1 MDLSGNDIAA
11 IIFFA
16 VCIAGLLSKFNIRK
30 ILDFYTSRFI
40 APQRLEHIKR
50 HRFGSML
57 RDKVKDLHPNLTT
70 SDLDKVFEG
79 LQQFFLVAHHAKYEV
94 SMPSK
99 VVDDAWHQFLLFS
112 NEYFRFCKEAFGD
125 YFHHKPYPK
134 NEEMEESDTI
144 PISLLRTWAL
154 ACRLEGIDPKQPD
167 KLPLLF
173 SLDADLKIE
182 NGNLY
187 TLDSEK
193 FSKEMLNQKNLNGSS
208 ATFLGGGGCAGG
220 GCGGGGGG
228 GSGCGGGGGGG
239 DGGG

>member
-1 MDLSGNDIAA
+1 MDLSENAIIT

-16 VCIAGLLSKFNIRK
+16 FIIIGVLGIFGKFNIRK
-30 ILDFYTSRFI
+30 VLDFYTSRFI

-50 HRFGSML
+50 HKFGSML

-79 LQQFFLVAHHAKYEV
+79 LQQFFLVAHYAKYEV

-99 VVDDAWHQFLLFS
+99 VVDDAWHQFILFTG
-112 NEYFRFCKEAFGD
+112 EYTRFCKEAFGD

-134 NEEMEESDTI
+134 NEEIEESDTI

-173 SLDADLKIE
+173 SLDAELKIE

-193 FSKEMLNQKNLNGSS
+193 FSKEMLNQKNLSGSS
-208 ATFLGGGGCAGG
+208 DALFGEGCAGGGGG
-220 GCGGGGGG
+220 GCGGG
-228 GSGCGGGGGGG
+228 CGG
-239 DGGG
+239 